1 MTFSAELLKTVIFV
15 WTFWCSTDLKFGF
28 WEKKVRNVCCCRK
41 HTVGSV
47 LPILLL
53 CLNFG
58 IILVFVPKLMNSL
71 CTKVVSCRT
80 GLHFYYSR
88 LSGQVFA
95 VWGLN
100 YIGNLRSWRT
110 RKTLGE
116 LFSSF
121 PPTRRVSNTTKKVL
135 FKGHMSLRRAK

>member
-28 WEKKVRNVCCCRK
+28 WKKKFEMFVVVGNTLLEVYYQYYYVRTLV
-41 HTVGSV
+41 
-47 LPILLL
+47 
-53 CLNFG
+53 F
-58 IILVFVPKLMNSL
+58 LVFVPKLMNSI